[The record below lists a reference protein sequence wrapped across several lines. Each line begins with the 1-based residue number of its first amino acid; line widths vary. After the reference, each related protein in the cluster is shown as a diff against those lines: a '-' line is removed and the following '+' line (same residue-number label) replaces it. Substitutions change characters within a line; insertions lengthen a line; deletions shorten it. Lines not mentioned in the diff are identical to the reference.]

1 MSPQAGQLLVNEI
14 VPRLRSAVPNAVCLV
29 GCEDAEELVQ
39 DATAMAARLLHQVE
53 AAGKRVTPGNIAYY
67 TIQHLRSGRR
77 STGSS
82 IVDVLQSGTQLK
94 GRTRMV
100 SLDETVR
107 RDEDTDETFTLGDV
121 LSTDEEDPAVIA
133 SRKLDWSAFCA
144 TQPARSQAI
153 LGCAATGGSLKGVAK
168 RHQVSRSA
176 IEHNRKN
183 LAQEIKQFMGEDILT
198 EVVRPPAWK
207 HNLVAAR
214 EKTAWKKAR

>member
-39 DATAMAARLLHQVE
+39 DATAMAARMLHNAE

-67 TIQHLRSGRR
+67 TIQHLKSGRR

-82 IVDVLQSGTQLK
+82 TVDVLQSGTQLN
-94 GRTRMV
+94 GRTNLV
-100 SLDETVR
+100 SLDQVVR
-107 RDEDTDETFTLGDV
+107 AEEDTDETFTLGDV

-133 SRKLDWSAFCA
+133 TRKLDWSAFCA
-144 TQPARSQAI
+144 TQPERSQAI
-153 LGCAATGGSLKGVAK
+153 LGCAATGGSLTGVAR
-168 RHQVSRSA
+168 RHRVSRSA
-176 IEHNRKN
+176 IEHNRQN
-183 LAQEIKQFMGEDILT
+183 LAREIRQFMGEDILT
-198 EVVRPPAWK
+198 EVARPPAWK

-214 EKTAWKKAR
+214 EKTAWKKTK